1 MSLMTTKQCRKC
13 EQVLNISLFNKHSG
27 TKDKLDNRCKKCVK
41 LVKIKAQTGE
51 TKQKLYTIHELDC
64 DKSGWQVGKYSGT
77 ILERTSEQP
86 QDEWTVR
93 GRLSRDDGAEI
104 NWREGSIMLHP
115 IGIETTIKDNGEFD
129 ITYFLEKGTS
139 FYDKIKYIVYSHE
152 EGNFTFYPKAEHEKY
167 KNNDESTLIEKAGDY
182 YINLKPSSFTPY

>member
-1 MSLMTTKQCRKC
+1 MDIIYYLLIGVS
-13 EQVLNISLFNKHSG
+13 VLLIVLGFIALLTQKIYI
-27 TKDKLDNRCKKCVK
+27 DK
-41 LVKIKAQTGE
+41 E
-51 TKQKLYTIHELDC
+51 TNEPTEVEVPI
-64 DKSGWQVGKYSGT
+64 VGKIRTNYPALIFVFLGFSLAIV